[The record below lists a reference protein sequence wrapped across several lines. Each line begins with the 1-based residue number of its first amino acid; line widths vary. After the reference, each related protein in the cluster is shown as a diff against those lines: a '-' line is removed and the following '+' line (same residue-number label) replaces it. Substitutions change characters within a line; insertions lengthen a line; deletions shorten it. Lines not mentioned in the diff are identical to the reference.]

1 MGSSFAQVKI
11 SAGVLAGLNLANAS
25 VDPAPGNGVSLN
37 NLTGFAFG
45 GVINFGFAG
54 GLGLEA
60 EPMYIQKGVTLSGA
74 GGEAKLKLSYIDIPA
89 IVTYTFATGAG
100 QIEPY
105 VMAGPYFGILL
116 SAKESITTN
125 AGSGDVDIKST
136 TSSTDFGAT
145 FGAGAKIPV
154 GMNRVFVEARYSL
167 GFSQC

>member
-1 MGSSFAQVKI
+1 M
-11 SAGVLAGLNLANAS
+11 
-25 VDPAPGNGVSLN
+25 
-37 NLTGFAFG
+37 
-45 GVINFGFAG
+45 
-54 GLGLEA
+54 
-60 EPMYIQKGVTLSGA
+60 SGA

-167 GFSQC
+167 GFSNANNDPTSSGTTIKNKGIQIFAGITFPLGM